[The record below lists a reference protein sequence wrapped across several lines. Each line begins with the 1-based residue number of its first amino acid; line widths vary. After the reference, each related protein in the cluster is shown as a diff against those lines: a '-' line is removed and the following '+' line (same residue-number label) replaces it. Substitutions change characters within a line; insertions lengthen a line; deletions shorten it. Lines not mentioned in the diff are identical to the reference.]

1 MYVSFNN
8 IYNETTN
15 HSSIASIFNH
25 NNSVIMLENEPD
37 EIYITNTNTNPVYLH
52 IASSNYLH
60 VLDEMI
66 RQYKETP
73 TMLVGVNIYE
83 LQYLLGSIISLY
95 GIYYCIDK
103 IVNIYDK

>member
-1 MYVSFNN
+1 
-8 IYNETTN
+8 
-15 HSSIASIFNH
+15 
-25 NNSVIMLENEPD
+25 
-37 EIYITNTNTNPVYLH
+37 
-52 IASSNYLH
+52 
-60 VLDEMI
+60 MI